1 MGFDFREA
9 LHLPQLRRQSGQG
22 DADPYELPRQRRG
35 KTPQMHGRYPDY
47 DVLENAGHW
56 DEATRAKVL
65 PRVNDVPPVRFFDTR
80 QAATVEALSNV
91 LTAQDSEPR
100 IPLLNFIDE
109 KLFKGEGEGY
119 QYFDMPDDR
128 ETWRR
133 VVRGLDE
140 EAQARGGVASFAVAD
155 DDLQHA
161 IVSDFADAKLF
172 GGTWGT
178 FNVKHAFSVV
188 MQDVL
193 SSFYSHPWAWNEIG
207 YGGPAYPRGYTR
219 FGNPQ
224 LQPGETET
232 WEAPE
237 AYDVNPVTGEKEA
250 PPS

>member
-9 LHLPQLRRQSGQG
+9 LHLPQLRTGSSEG

-35 KTPQMHGRYPDY
+35 TTPQMHGRYPDY
-47 DVLENAGHW
+47 DVLENADHW

-65 PRVNDVPPVRFFDTR
+65 PRVTDVPPIRFFDPR
-80 QAATVEALSNV
+80 EAATVEALTNV

-100 IPLLNFIDE
+100 IPVLNFIDE
-109 KLFKGEGEGY
+109 KLFKDEGEGY

-133 VVRGLDE
+133 VARGLDE
-140 EAQARGGVASFAVAD
+140 EAQARAGVASFAAAD
-155 DDLQHA
+155 DELQHA
-161 IVSDFADAKLF
+161 VVSDFADAKLY
-172 GGTWGT
+172 GATWGT

-207 YGGPAYPRGYTR
+207 YGGPAYPRGYVR

-224 LQPGETET
+224 LQPSETET
-232 WEAPE
+232 WEARE
-237 AYDVNPVTGEKEA
+237 AFDINPVTHRREK

>member
-1 MGFDFREA
+1 MGLDFREA
-9 LHLPQLRRQSGQG
+9 LHLPQLRKKNGQA

-35 KTPQMHGRYPDY
+35 TTPQMHGRYPDY
-47 DVLENAGHW
+47 DVLENAKHW

-65 PRVNDVPPVRFFDTR
+65 PRVNDVPPVRFFDVR
-80 QAATVEALSNV
+80 EAATVEALSNV

-100 IPLLNFIDE
+100 IPVLNFIDE
-109 KLFKGEGEGY
+109 KLFTGEGEGY

-133 VVRGLDE
+133 VARGLDE
-140 EAQARGGVASFAVAD
+140 EAEARGGVASFSAAD
-155 DDLQHA
+155 DELQHA
-161 IVSDFADAKLF
+161 IVSDFAEAKLF
-172 GGTWGT
+172 GGVWGT
-178 FNVKHAFSVV
+178 FNVNHAFSVV

-207 YGGPAYPRGYTR
+207 YGGPAYPRGYSR

-224 LQPGETET
+224 LQPGEREV
-232 WEAPE
+232 WEGRE
-237 AYDVNPVTGEKEA
+237 AFDVDPVTHRPES